1 MNKNIKAL
9 NLLFLLWVPFLYSQ
23 EITVTLEDA
32 GISQYQQIFT
42 ADFDFLQVGA
52 AEDLFKLVIEKR
64 NFSTDDIT
72 YADIYLQLT
81 QNGDQILAT
90 MQSNRFQL
98 PPGNGVWRI
107 SNKELASK
115 VYDFDGAGTR
125 IIVDAGL
132 SDEVPS
138 IRDNMIETGQLPVG
152 QYVLTTNLTYYPDN
166 TQNGISTTGINEI
179 IITIRNPTLIN
190 LVTPGIL
197 INSGFKYEIFT
208 ENPLF
213 QWNGNSGDY
222 QVVVFK
228 KRNDFDTID
237 DILNSV
243 PVWES
248 ERLTTLFTQ
257 YPVGDAIPLEYGS
270 DYVWQVL
277 SFINTSSGENV
288 VRSELFE
295 FTLVDPAQSNVTQMA
310 MARQELEQILRQLL
324 GDKAETILRQIN
336 DFKLTTIRVNG
347 ATLSIP
353 ELYQVLEKYRD
364 QNYEIYDLL
373 LRSSN

>member
-257 YPVGDAIPLEYGS
+257 YPFGDAIPLEYGS

-336 DFKLTTIRVNG
+336 DFKLTSIRVNG

-364 QNYEIYDLL
+364 QNYDIYDLIL
-373 LRSSN
+373 SSSN

>member
-336 DFKLTTIRVNG
+336 DFKLTSIRVNG

-364 QNYEIYDLL
+364 QNYDIYDLIL
-373 LRSSN
+373 SSSN